1 MTVLSAIGRTP
12 PVDNLIKRL
21 YYVVKTLYHVLALL
35 GKGEKSRGSREGE
48 RRVGSSSVDPAP
60 STSSKHYTR
69 TAEKGA
75 NEHHVDA

>member
-12 PVDNLIKRL
+12 PVDNLIKSL

-48 RRVGSSSVDPAP
+48 
-60 STSSKHYTR
+60 
-69 TAEKGA
+69 KGG
-75 NEHHVDA
+75 VL